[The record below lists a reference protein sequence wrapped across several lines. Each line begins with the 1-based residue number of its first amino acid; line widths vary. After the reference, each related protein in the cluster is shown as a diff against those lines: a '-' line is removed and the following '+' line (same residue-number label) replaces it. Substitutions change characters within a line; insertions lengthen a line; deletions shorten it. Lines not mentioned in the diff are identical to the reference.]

1 MSVVRT
7 LACCFYILEM
17 SSIHTG
23 ELTNNNVLNPS
34 SERSQTTKIA
44 LHFTERPLTTVVTFF
59 RRKLPEFFIPSW
71 MILADQH
78 LPRKY
83 DPRQMIRTFL
93 KTPVVFSGF
102 SRGVARIFPEVR
114 PTFSTSSCVPPPQ
127 PPTTPPQ
134 ISTFFKVPLLD
145 VGLTVVRQS
154 IFAVYE
160 MAQPLN
166 SVGLLSSLTSTV
178 YR

>member
-23 ELTNNNVLNPS
+23 ELTDNNVLNPS
-34 SERSQTTKIA
+34 AERSQTTKIA
-44 LHFTERPLTTVVTFF
+44 LHFTKRPLTTVVTSF

-78 LPRKY
+78 FL
-83 DPRQMIRTFL
+83 PRQMIRTFL
-93 KTPVVFSGF
+93 KTLVVFFRGF

-114 PTFSTSSCVPPPQ
+114 PTFLHHLVPPP
-127 PPTTPPQ
+127 PTPQ
-134 ISTFFKVPLLD
+134 LPHRKSQHFLGAFIRGRVNGCKPKYFCCLWNDTTSFK
-145 VGLTVVRQS
+145 
-154 IFAVYE
+154 I
-160 MAQPLN
+160 
-166 SVGLLSSLTSTV
+166 LSAC
-178 YR
+178 